1 MEVIMHDHHIE
12 GMVQRLKP
20 VLKDPLKARVILK
33 RYWRTRMALV
43 WEVGDVYR
51 AANERKRA
59 VTESEACSILQT
71 LHQQHNA
78 QCGIQW
84 NDLWGHI
91 DLYQPGR
98 PLTEAELKSFV
109 ERDLVTVQK

>member
-1 MEVIMHDHHIE
+1 MHDHHIDD
-12 GMVQRLKP
+12 MVQRLKP
-20 VLKDPLKARVILK
+20 VLKDAVKAKVILK
-33 RYWRTRMALV
+33 RYWQTRMALV

-71 LHQQHNA
+71 LHHHHNA
-78 QCGIQW
+78 QCGIKW
-84 NDLWGHI
+84 NDLWEYI
-91 DLYQPGR
+91 DLYLPGR
-98 PLTEAELKSFV
+98 VLTQGELKRFV